1 MRPSYYP
8 ILRIVLTLI
17 AGVAMILFP
26 GEILSYIAILLGFL
40 LIIPGAIQLIRYG
53 VVRFKRNRRDRRY
66 HPMKF
71 PFIALL
77 AVIAGVAIVV
87 LSHELV
93 GIFSI
98 LLASALI
105 FVGGYEILALIRTK
119 NKLKV
124 AVYLLPTLLILLGI
138 FILVNPLHLIPSMIV
153 IMFGVGAIIYS
164 INEVVYLLM
173 KD

>member
-93 GIFSI
+93 GIF
-98 LLASALI
+98 
-105 FVGGYEILALIRTK
+105 
-119 NKLKV
+119 
-124 AVYLLPTLLILLGI
+124 
-138 FILVNPLHLIPSMIV
+138 
-153 IMFGVGAIIYS
+153 
-164 INEVVYLLM
+164 
-173 KD
+173 